1 MNYSDKDFKDL
12 YQEVLDEVK
21 TLTTHWDP
29 SVSDEADPGV
39 AILKAYTLF
48 IDKLNYA
55 INYKNAQNSVKRVT
69 DTDTAKELF
78 YDLGYQVKG
87 RNSANGEISV
97 KLLSSASGDINLPL
111 FTQFTDSTGKINF
124 TSIRKSVD
132 LARGGSSQLIR
143 VQEGIPTQY
152 IYSGR
157 EIFDQNDLTSDLRLP
172 LAGYS
177 NLAENSIVICSNIED
192 NLDVD
197 GYPLFSDWLN
207 TNENIFTT
215 VETKNLFS
223 VGYNTDGT
231 YYIQFYED
239 SLPGLSKGV
248 KIWIISSS
256 GYGGNIPANR
266 ISRLTNAIDNSDYLV
281 ISHRAF
287 TNGSDEETLETAKN
301 NYYKSFGVNNTLI
314 GERDYSETIE
324 NLVSPSL
331 DPLVSKDLVT
341 GASGWHNLVEIL
353 STLESGAQ
361 ALLVKQISATLA
373 SYLYVNT
380 LYPYLSDETN
390 YKEAYEKT
398 FRYLTSA
405 ETSNLIK
412 KAIFEQK
419 VVSNDIKL
427 VDSIDSIYD
436 KYLYDVCD
444 LFGRIIVDSTEDLD
458 TVKERIIKIICDN
471 FNSSKLIAGEEI
483 TEEQLSKVVSD
494 NLSNSISSS
503 FYLDNHRLKKNISD
517 TLPNG
522 ENLTDGEKEDLVA
535 REVLKGN
542 ISLFE
547 DGNLQVPPGSKDPN
561 GSSDPATQ
569 ISDPVEDIAKIATKI
584 SVNSSSLTLL
594 DNEFIQVYRKA
605 VEDETYYGL
614 GIRYRLVSPMQT
626 LNSNLSIAKETVLMA
641 GSSNIIKTGSSIKFT
656 PDQSLI
662 DNHTVTESSVNPGYY
677 NFNTD
682 YEIQSKIVALSGTIL
697 TGSKIYPQVTLLDNI
712 RYNLDNLGV
721 ELYVQNGSETPIQL
735 TGIVSISGFESGL
748 TSKVPGTTNP
758 EADDPLLS
766 SSERITK
773 LKIPSVIL
781 DGKFYYGLVLENG
794 KTGIEL
800 GNGNPTSYLLEEGE
814 HFIYSDSDLMD
825 FVDFGSGTLLELP
838 NGANPIKLDNLV
850 NLETD
855 NLMATGVLEKLD
867 GSLEIVNTEIST
879 FIGDNIQITFTGL
892 ANGSG
897 ELTIYSDSSLNNP
910 SASTPA
916 YGGFNS
922 LSDTKYLTIDGQ
934 DYKDGYYWRGGLIVN
949 TNSNGVYRLSQTH
962 NQDLGYITENSL
974 TPTTY
979 TWVRNALTSID
990 IFLTFSQALILGT
1003 ANTSFSNIGLNVSIF
1018 TLTLYRAAVSSGPE
1032 IEDIGYTRAGG
1043 FSLACNFSNNTM
1055 DSTDGK
1061 NPICQFRLNN
1071 YNYLVRVKIKL
1082 NKNYN
1087 LYINNSLSGSS
1098 MVKELNSNILSNN
1111 SKINSSGTYNGALN
1125 LYNGDPNEEITL
1137 YLYLNNYSAIGLVL
1151 DGNDNGGL
1159 TGITGRFS
1167 IEVFNRLE
1175 NNNKGYNPEL
1185 FYTEGDSSEQ
1195 LATSTGD
1202 VIFGIIDTYT
1212 KSNSNPLAFDY
1223 DNRPVSPLNNPTKAL
1238 QFYDSRHILN
1248 RNILTKIDLDEEKLK
1263 KNLIVIRRNKW

>member
-55 INYKNAQNSVKRVT
+55 INYKNAQNSVKQVT
-69 DTDTAKELF
+69 DIDTAKGLF

-157 EIFDQNDLTSDLRLP
+157 EIFDQNDLTSDLRLT

-192 NLDVD
+192 NIDTD
-197 GYPLFSDWLN
+197 GYPIFSDWLN
-207 TNENIFTT
+207 TNENVFTT

-223 VGYNTDGT
+223 VGYDTEGT

-266 ISRLTNAIDNSDYLV
+266 ISRLTNAIENSDYLV

-301 NYYKSFGVNNTLI
+301 KYYKSFGVNNTLI

-331 DPLVSKDLVT
+331 DPLVSKALVT
-341 GASGWHNLVEIL
+341 GVSGWHNLVEIL

-427 VDSIDSIYD
+427 VDSTDSIYD

-517 TLPNG
+517 TSPNG

-561 GSSDPATQ
+561 GDSDPAIQ
-569 ISDPVEDIAKIATKI
+569 ISDPVENIAKIATKI
-584 SVNSSSLTLL
+584 SVNSSSLALL

-605 VEDETYYGL
+605 VEDDTYYGL

-626 LNSNLSIAKETVLMA
+626 LNSNLSITQETVLMA
-641 GSSNIIKTGSSIKFT
+641 GASNIIKTGSSIKFT

-662 DNHTVTESSVNPGYY
+662 DNHTVTESSINPGYY
-677 NFNTD
+677 DFNTD

-721 ELYVQNGSETPIQL
+721 ELYVQNGSETAVQL
-735 TGIVSISGFESGL
+735 TGIVSISGFDSGL
-748 TSKVPGTTNP
+748 SSKVPGTTNP

-838 NGANPIKLDNLV
+838 NGANSIKLDNLV

-949 TNSNGVYRLSQTH
+949 TSSKGVYRLNQTH

-979 TWVRNALTSID
+979 TWVRNAITSID

-1043 FSLACNFSNNTM
+1043 FSLACEFSNNTM

-1125 LYNGDPNEEITL
+1125 LYNGDPDEEITL

-1159 TGITGRFS
+1159 SGISGHFI
-1167 IEVFNRLE
+1167 IETFNRLE

-1185 FYTEGDSSEQ
+1185 FYTEGDLSEQ

-1202 VIFGIIDTYT
+1202 TIFGIIDTYT

-1223 DNRPVSPLNNPTKAL
+1223 DNRPVSPLNNPTKTL

-1248 RNILTKIDLDEEKLK
+1248 RNILTKIDFDEEKLK